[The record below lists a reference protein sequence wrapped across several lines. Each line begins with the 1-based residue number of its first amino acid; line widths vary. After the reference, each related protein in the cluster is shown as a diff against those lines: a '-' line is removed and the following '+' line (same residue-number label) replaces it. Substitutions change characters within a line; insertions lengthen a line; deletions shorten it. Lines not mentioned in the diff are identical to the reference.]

1 MAEQESNSIRG
12 VQEWFRSADMEYIN
26 VVLQEDCAH
35 RVLSQVG
42 RMGAVQFTDLNA
54 DKTVFQRRYVNEV
67 QRCDQVER
75 KLRYLEEQLNRFNIP
90 AIGSPSVDA
99 FLDRLDQRQ
108 GTDNEVSRQQVNY
121 MDNLEN
127 HVDEKESE
135 LVQLNMYN
143 STLSNDYFA
152 QIELRHVLQQA
163 KTYAQENVTDATFD
177 AQSVE
182 VSGSGD
188 VEGGATY
195 DNALR
200 FRFISG
206 VVTRENRNRFE
217 RMVFRSTRGNC
228 LMRFYDI
235 DDDTIKNVET
245 GETLMKDVFIVFF
258 QAPYIEQKI
267 RRICDAFEAR
277 LYQIPDL
284 SNVAAIEDR
293 LREVHEDINDRQ
305 RVLQKNETD
314 IKSLLSEVAQ
324 YLEVW
329 KWIAMREKSIYHTM
343 NHFADDVS
351 GVLRGEGWVI
361 ATKREEVADM
371 IARAHAES
379 GTSNVMPSSVNA
391 VPQSEWPSTPP
402 TFFRTNK
409 FTRVFQVIVDTYGVP
424 RYHEANPAL
433 TTVITFPFFF
443 GVMFGD
449 IGHGLLLTIF
459 ALYIVFKEKDFEK
472 LKGQNEL
479 GDMVFGGR
487 YVIVLMGF
495 FATYCGFI
503 YNDWFAMGLRLW
515 PSKWIVDE
523 TAHGDTIH
531 FNPDPDWTY
540 PLGVDP
546 TWHRADNDLL
556 FFNSLKM
563 KMAVIFGVTHMMM
576 GLFHRLLNALYFQDR
591 GLLHNLDLWFEAV
604 PMIIFMGALF
614 GYMCFL
620 ILYKWSLGWL
630 ESDCGR
636 DNCTN
641 PPALLSTLINIALQ
655 PGNVPIE
662 ESLYSGQGTVQAI
675 LLLLAVIN
683 VPLMLIPKP
692 YFLIKRMKNEHH
704 HGDAHHGANG
714 SSSGVQD
721 SQAHLDE
728 GNELMLGDDGH
739 GDSTTLSPAAPP
751 HGEEEEEHSAGDIW
765 IHQAIET
772 IEFTLGCISNT
783 ASYLRLWALSL
794 AHSQLASVFLEKALL
809 DYLPDDS
816 AMGVILA
823 FAGYAIFAA
832 ITFAVL
838 MCMDN
843 LECFLHSLRLAWVE
857 FQNKFYKGD
866 GVAFAPLDFRASLV
880 AGLPVA

>member
-1 MAEQESNSIRG
+1 MSGEDIGG
-12 VQEWFRSADMEYIN
+12 VQAWFRSADMEYIN
-26 VVLQEDCAH
+26 IVLQEDCAH

-42 RMGAVQFTDLNA
+42 RMGAVQFTDLNG
-54 DKTVFQRRYVNEV
+54 DQTLFQRRYVNEV

-75 KLRYLEEQLNRFNIP
+75 KLRYLDEQLRRFEIP

-108 GTDNEVSRQQVNY
+108 GSDGEVSRQPMNY

-127 HVDEKESE
+127 HVEEKESE

-143 STLSNDYFA
+143 STLSSEYYS

-163 KTYAQENVTDATFD
+163 KMYAQENVTDATFD

-182 VSGSGD
+182 VSGGNL
-188 VEGGATY
+188 ETGAVY
-195 DNALR
+195 EDALR
-200 FRFISG
+200 FRFIAG
-206 VVTRENRNRFE
+206 VVSRENRNRFE

-245 GETLMKDVFIVFF
+245 GEVMMKDVFIVFF

-277 LYQIPDL
+277 LHQIPDL

-293 LREVHEDINDRQ
+293 LREVHEDIQDRA
-305 RVLQKNETD
+305 RVLHKNEAD
-314 IKSLLSEVAQ
+314 IKALLSEVAQ

-343 NHFADDVS
+343 NHFAADVA

-361 ATKREEVADM
+361 ATKREEVAEM
-371 IARAHAES
+371 VARAHAES
-379 GTSNVMPSSVNA
+379 ATSQAMPSSVT
-391 VPQSEWPSTPP
+391 VIPESEWPSSPP

-409 FTRVFQVIVDTYGVP
+409 FTSVFQGIVDTYGVP

-449 IGHGLLLTIF
+449 IGHGVLLLIF
-459 ALYIVFKEKDFEK
+459 ACYIVFKEKEFGK
-472 LKGQNEL
+472 MVGQNEL
-479 GDMVFGGR
+479 ADMVFGGR
-487 YVIVLMGF
+487 YILILMGL

-515 PSKWIVDE
+515 PSKWIEE
-523 TAHGDTIH
+523 TSATGSETIH
-531 FNPDPDWTY
+531 FTPNPDWTY
-540 PLGVDP
+540 PFGVDP
-546 TWHRADNDLL
+546 TWHRAENDLL

-576 GLFHRLLNALYFQDR
+576 GLFHRLFNALYFQDR
-591 GLLHNLDLWFEAV
+591 GLFHNLDLWFEAL

-630 ESDCGR
+630 EKDCGR
-636 DNCTN
+636 VNCQN
-641 PPALLSTLINIALQ
+641 PPALLSTLINIALE
-655 PGNVPIE
+655 PGNVPE
-662 ESLYSGQGTVQAI
+662 DESLYDGQGSVQAF
-675 LLLLAVIN
+675 LLLLAVIM

-692 YFLIKRMKNEHH
+692 YFLIKRMHEHH
-704 HGDAHHGANG
+704 GHR
-714 SSSGVQD
+714 GVRDVRHD
-721 SQAHLDE
+721 SLEA
-728 GNELMLGDDGH
+728 NELMIGDEAHNND
-739 GDSTTLSPAAPP
+739 DATLNPAAQP
-751 HGEEEEEHSAGDIW
+751 HDNEEEHSAGDIW

-809 DYLPDDS
+809 DWLPDDS
-816 AMGVILA
+816 AMGVIMA
-823 FAGYAIFAA
+823 FIGYAIFAA

-866 GVAFAPLDFRASLV
+866 GIAFAPLDFRAALV
-880 AGLPVA
+880 AGNPAAAA